1 MNLTNEFPLPV
12 SDEIL
17 EWEMINEYQGSPV
30 VLIILVI
37 LSVMAVLALG
47 IYLFTLIF

>member
-1 MNLTNEFPLPV
+1 MNLTNEFPINI

-17 EWEMINEYQGSPV
+17 EWEMINEYRGRPI

-37 LSVMAVLALG
+37 LSGMAVMALG